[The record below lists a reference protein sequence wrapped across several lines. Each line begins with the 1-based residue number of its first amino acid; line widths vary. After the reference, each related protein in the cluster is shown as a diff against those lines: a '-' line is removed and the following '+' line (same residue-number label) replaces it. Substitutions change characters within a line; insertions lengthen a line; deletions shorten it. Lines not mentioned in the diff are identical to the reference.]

1 MMRADHF
8 AFQVADLD
16 RAIAFYTDV
25 LGMKLMFRELDLEH
39 REAFAFLELDGGN
52 LELLQAL
59 DESMSPR
66 SPATREP
73 EAPYCPHLAIGTACL
88 AEVVARLDAQGVP
101 LLKGPL
107 EIPGKVKWLY
117 FADPDGNVLEFV
129 EWL

>member
-1 MMRADHF
+1 MRADHF

-25 LGMKLMFRELDLEH
+25 LGMRLMFRELDLEH

-52 LELLQAL
+52 LELLQSL
-59 DESMSPR
+59 DETSEPR
-66 SPATREP
+66 PP
-73 EAPYCPHLAIGTACL
+73 EARVPVSPYCPHLAIGTACL
-88 AEVVARLDAQGVP
+88 AEVVANLETKGVP

-117 FADPDGNVLEFV
+117 LADPDQNVIEFV